1 MSEELMNYDSP
12 FGDSPTVASEVE
24 AVETAIGDLLEEAPK
39 LGEALPAGTY
49 SFKLAGY
56 KEGWNEPDKND
67 PNALLLGKQPYFQLF
82 WDCTEEPHTGKRF
95 MEFVPY
101 INKMTIVQAN
111 QGNPVAVALV
121 RNNLSRIKDIC
132 VAANY
137 PQKGF
142 DFKAFAATKPEV
154 KIQLNLREKKEKSA
168 TGELKSTG
176 EQVNFAI
183 RHVSL
188 HRPA

>member
-1 MSEELMNYDSP
+1 MTNETVAYDVP
-12 FGDSPTVASEVE
+12 FDSPTGPSEAEQVTTE
-24 AVETAIGDLLEEAPK
+24 IGDLLEEAPK

-49 SFKLAGY
+49 SFKMGGY
-56 KEGWNEPDKND
+56 KEGWNEPNKDD
-67 PNALLLGKQPYFQLF
+67 PNELLLGKQPYFQIF

-95 MEFVPY
+95 VEFVQY
-101 INKMTIVQAN
+101 INKLTIVEAN
-111 QGNPVAVALV
+111 KGNPVAVALV
-121 RNNLSRIKDIC
+121 KKNLSRVKDIA
-132 VAANY
+132 VAAGY

-154 KIQLNLREKKEKSA
+154 KIQLSLKEKKEKTA
-168 TGELKSTG
+168 TGELKATG

-188 HRPA
+188 HRPS